1 MIPIKWPGVNNDQS
15 SLCFILLCG
24 RSVSKITAPS
34 GISGRILFRGSVSNY
49 ARIIPTTG
57 DELRVR
63 ESNRQWEMVSF
74 IKNVSNSSGFRT
86 TSPQSKDILAHGTRT
101 VSVHEYSQSGNNSSA
116 QPIRCRI
123 NRSSP
128 RQEGRQAGRQDRLDL
143 LLHDF
148 LQRQQPNPKSSTPAE
163 PPEFAN

>member
-34 GISGRILFRGSVSNY
+34 GIAGRILFRGSVSNY

-86 TSPQSKDILAHGTRT
+86 TSPQSKDILAHAHGLSLST
-101 VSVHEYSQSGNNSSA
+101 N
-116 QPIRCRI
+116 I
-123 NRSSP
+123 P
-128 RQEGRQAGRQDRLDL
+128 RAVTIPP
-143 LLHDF
+143 
-148 LQRQQPNPKSSTPAE
+148 PNP
-163 PPEFAN
+163 FDVG